1 MSTGIQEEPKSAVT
15 LFKLKKGG
23 LQGRDLKNNRM
34 FNNFLII
41 EKKAKLK
48 KSQRMRSSKK
58 RRKNKTQGGNNE
70 RTKFNNLTEDNF
82 YGYESFNKCFGN

>member
-1 MSTGIQEEPKSAVT
+1 MQISTGIQEEPKSEVT

-48 KSQRMRSSKK
+48 KIAKDAFLIKEEKK
-58 RRKNKTQGGNNE
+58 
-70 RTKFNNLTEDNF
+70 
-82 YGYESFNKCFGN
+82 